1 MEQSVNLDARR
12 VLNIL
17 SSRIA
22 VLMEENAIL
31 MAENEQLKQLI
42 AQLQNQAKGKGPDS
56 KDSDNA

>member
-42 AQLQNQAKGKGPDS
+42 AQLQNQAKGKGQDS

>member
-31 MAENEQLKQLI
+31 MAENEQLKQQI
-42 AQLQNQAKGKGPDS
+42 AQLQNQAKGKGQDS